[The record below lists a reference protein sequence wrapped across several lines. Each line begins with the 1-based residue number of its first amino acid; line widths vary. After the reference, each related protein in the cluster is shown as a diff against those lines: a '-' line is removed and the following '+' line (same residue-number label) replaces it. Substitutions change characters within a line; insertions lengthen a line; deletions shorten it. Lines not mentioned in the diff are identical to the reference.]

1 MSNVLETIKAT
12 LQVAF
17 GLVVL
22 VLIIWTFPDIYK
34 AIEKILTTE
43 TVSKLKGPGFEVD
56 LNETNVNDALLQQS
70 VATDS
75 QSPVFPAIQKLDSK
89 GVSRLMYVGQ
99 YYDNRPPDLCEYKSA
114 NSKMDEYYAVDT
126 KLRELSLAKMKESHE
141 IFTRVR
147 EKQAK
152 AGKNWE
158 IGDPVWCYEM
168 TLTELGYNVKTAL
181 VYNIGKALDKTLK
194 PPAQDLDPAEKE
206 RHEPN

>member
-75 QSPVFPAIQKLDSK
+75 QSPVFPAM
-89 GVSRLMYVGQ
+89 VPSRVVLGFGDASPSLVM
-99 YYDNRPPDLCEYKSA
+99 
-114 NSKMDEYYAVDT
+114 
-126 KLRELSLAKMKESHE
+126 LSDHE
-141 IFTRVR
+141 ARSMI
-147 EKQAK
+147 
-152 AGKNWE
+152 
-158 IGDPVWCYEM
+158 
-168 TLTELGYNVKTAL
+168 
-181 VYNIGKALDKTLK
+181 
-194 PPAQDLDPAEKE
+194 
-206 RHEPN
+206 

>member
-1 MSNVLETIKAT
+1 MSNVLETIKAA

-22 VLIIWTFPDIYK
+22 ALIIWTFPDIYK

-99 YYDNRPPDLCEYKSA
+99 YYDNPPQTFA
-114 NSKMDEYYAVDT
+114 NTNPRIPKWT
-126 KLRELSLAKMKESHE
+126 
-141 IFTRVR
+141 
-147 EKQAK
+147 
-152 AGKNWE
+152 
-158 IGDPVWCYEM
+158 
-168 TLTELGYNVKTAL
+168 
-181 VYNIGKALDKTLK
+181 NITQSIL
-194 PPAQDLDPAEKE
+194 
-206 RHEPN
+206 N

>member
-1 MSNVLETIKAT
+1 MSNVLETIKAR

-141 IFTRVR
+141 MSKG
-147 EKQAK
+147 E
-152 AGKNWE
+152 AG
-158 IGDPVWCYEM
+158 
-168 TLTELGYNVKTAL
+168 
-181 VYNIGKALDKTLK
+181 
-194 PPAQDLDPAEKE
+194 QSRKE
-206 RHEPN
+206 RGNW

>member
-141 IFTRVR
+141 IFMRVM

-152 AGKNWE
+152 AGKSWE

-168 TLTELGYNVKTAL
+168 TLTELV
-181 VYNIGKALDKTLK
+181 
-194 PPAQDLDPAEKE
+194 
-206 RHEPN
+206 